1 LNPDDISHAPS
12 AAEAFGY
19 LSVLLS
25 IILGLAIT
33 QVLKGVRGLLLSRTR
48 VIIYWPTLLLAG
60 LLLLMCVQAWWTMF
74 LMREMTNWTFVKFA
88 IVLLQTIITYMLTAI
103 VLPDFFGERPVD
115 LHEHYFEHRSL
126 FFGLLILLL
135 LVSLSKD
142 FVLEGHMTDNVNLG
156 FHVAFIA
163 IASVAAITRREWYH
177 KTMAVVS
184 VLGFSAYIAVLFAK
198 LR

>member
-12 AAEAFGY
+12 AAEAFSY

-33 QVLKGVRGLLLSRTR
+33 QVLKGVRGLLLSRAR
-48 VIIYWPTLLLAG
+48 VVMYWPTLLLAG

-74 LMREMTNWTFVKFA
+74 QMREIVNWTFAKFA

-103 VLPDFFGERPVD
+103 VLPDFFGERTVD
-115 LHEHYFEHRSL
+115 LHEHYFEHHRL
-126 FFGLLILLL
+126 FFGLLVLL
-135 LVSLSKD
+135 LVVSLTKGV
-142 FVLEGHMTDNVNLG
+142 VLGGHMTDNVDLG
-156 FHVAFIA
+156 FHLGFIT
-163 IASVAAITRREWYH
+163 IAVIAAITRREWYH
-177 KTMAVVS
+177 KTIS
-184 VLGFSAYIAVLFAK
+184 VLSALAFGAYIALLFAK